1 MTVISPQAVYVNL
14 QFLDQE
20 DAVKTASYRELAQE
34 ILANPDVSLSWR
46 QAIADRLN
54 DANRLLARLTVAR
67 DDSY

>member
-1 MTVISPQAVYVNL
+1 MTVISPQAVYANL

-20 DAVKTASYRELAQE
+20 DAVKNASYRELAQE
-34 ILANPDVSLSWR
+34 ILANPEVSLSWR

-54 DANRLLARLTVAR
+54 DANRLLARLTVTR